1 MVTRL
6 AWRSLWRNKRRTII
20 TVTSIGMGLSFAI
33 FFIAFGDGVY
43 LELIDTGVKMQ
54 AGHITLEH
62 PEYREAPSIDLFL
75 ADPAESRREI
85 EKIERV
91 KRTKLLVVG
100 QGVARTGFGTVG
112 VGIMGVEPSVEAR
125 TSPIVQSIIEGRYL
139 EDGDGA
145 LAVVGSKLA
154 RRLHLKVGKK
164 MVITTNDASGALT
177 EQLCRV
183 AGIFETGT
191 DEVDNYLL
199 QTPIA
204 FTRTLFSLPPGS
216 ATQLGVILSKPEA
229 QGKVLKK
236 INASIGRNS
245 VKAYPWQEIMPEL
258 SSYIRMDKGSNLVF
272 QGILLF
278 LILFTIYNT
287 ILMSVVERQK
297 EFAVLL
303 ALGTSPGLL
312 KKQIFTESI
321 FLGLMGCGSGIIVG
335 GLASYALQ
343 VWGFDLSLFSDEG
356 WSISGVGVSSVIHPH
371 VTVGLLLWMGG
382 IVLGV
387 TLLLS
392 IFPMRK
398 AARVPIV
405 DTLR

>member
-1 MVTRL
+1 
-6 AWRSLWRNKRRTII
+6 
-20 TVTSIGMGLSFAI
+20 
-33 FFIAFGDGVY
+33 
-43 LELIDTGVKMQ
+43 
-54 AGHITLEH
+54 
-62 PEYREAPSIDLFL
+62 L
-75 ADPAESRREI
+75 ADPAKSRKEI
-85 EKIERV
+85 EKIEQV
-91 KRTKLLVVG
+91 KSTKLLVMG

-112 VGIMGVEPSVEAR
+112 VGIMGVEPSIETR
-125 TSPIVQSIIEGRYL
+125 TSPLVQSIVKGRYL

-145 LAVVGSKLA
+145 LAVLGSKLA
-154 RRLHLKVGKK
+154 QRLHLKIGKK

-183 AGIFETGT
+183 VGIFETGT
-191 DEVDNYLL
+191 EEVDNYLL

-204 FTRTLFSLPPGS
+204 FTRTLFNLPPGS
-216 ATQLGVILSKPEA
+216 ATQLGVILTKSQA
-229 QGKVLKK
+229 QRKVLKQ
-236 INASIGRNS
+236 INASISQDPVR
-245 VKAYPWQEIMPEL
+245 AYPWQAIMPEL
-258 SSYIRMDKGSNLVF
+258 ASYIRVDKGSNLVF

-303 ALGTSPGLL
+303 ALGTPPSLL
-312 KKQIFTESI
+312 KKQVFTESV
-321 FLGLMGCGSGIIVG
+321 FLGLIGCGAGIIVG

-343 VWGFDLSLFSDEG
+343 VWGFDLTLVSDEG
-356 WSISGVGVSSVIHPH
+356 WSISGVGISPIIHAK
-371 VTVGLLLWMGG
+371 VTVSLLVWMGG

-392 IFPMRK
+392 LFPMKR
-398 AARVPIV
+398 AAGVPIV